1 MKLEKIFYSKCPNCH
16 KYGIEWHAY
25 KYCTTVTCEYCHEEF
40 EVNRAAFPF
49 YIILFFVLSAPWI
62 AIFKNVKPFIYI
74 WAVIAALV
82 YYVIGMFS
90 PIYGKTTE
98 YKYDNKYRCP
108 WCGNKLPDFLDK
120 NTCPECNH
128 KIKIFSHSKAY
139 IAILILFIL
148 SLVILL
154 YLKLFLSFLIAFEI
168 ETLLLIAVYKLSIP
182 YRVND
187 GTHILKQKTQIHI
200 YNNKQSDI
208 LIPQFVFRKNRIFT
222 ICFVN
227 DAGTPIS
234 QMICVFLEDIKINN
248 RDIDLSLAYLPY
260 GKLDKEYPS
269 GTKFYIFLRETKI
282 GEGKIT

>member
-1 MKLEKIFYSKCPNCH
+1 MKLEKLFYSKCPNCH
-16 KYGIEWHAY
+16 KYGIKWRTSRGEA
-25 KYCTTVTCEYCHEEF
+25 TVICKYCHEEF
-40 EVNRAAFPF
+40 KTNSAALPF
-49 YIILFFVLSAPWI
+49 YIILFFVLSAPWF
-62 AIFKNVKPFIYI
+62 AVFKNVKPFIYI

-82 YYVIGMFS
+82 YYVIEMFS

-108 WCGNKLPDFLDK
+108 WCGNKLPDFLNK

-128 KIKIFSHSKAY
+128 KIKIFSHSKSY
-139 IAILILFIL
+139 IALLILFIL
-148 SLVILL
+148 ALVILL
-154 YLKLFLSFLIAFEI
+154 YLKLFLPFVITFEI
-168 ETLLLIAVYKLSIP
+168 GTLLLIAVYKLSIP

-187 GTHILKQKTQIHI
+187 GTHILKQKAQIQL
-200 YNNKQSDI
+200 YSNKQSDI
-208 LIPQFVFRKNRIFT
+208 LISNFVIVGNKIFT

-248 RDIDLSLAYLPY
+248 RDIDLTLAYLPY

-269 GTKFYIFLRETKI
+269 GTKFYIFLKETKI
-282 GEGKIT
+282 GEGKIN